1 MVNIWDILK
10 ALFPLVVIIGILY
23 LVLRYVRKFYAPVK
37 GINVS
42 NYEIKVLT
50 TQMIMPKKY
59 VSILKVKD
67 KILVVGM
74 SENSMNLLKELEL
87 EEGDKIDT
95 SQMVGKNSFV
105 DLFRKNLSLK

>member
-10 ALFPLVVIIGILY
+10 ALFPLVIIIGILY
-23 LVLRYVRKFYAPVK
+23 LVLRYVRRFYAPVK

-59 VSILKVKD
+59 VSILKIKD

-95 SQMVGKNSFV
+95 SQMVEKNSFV

>member
-10 ALFPLVVIIGILY
+10 ALLPIIIIIGILY
-23 LVLRYVRKFYAPVK
+23 LALRYIRKYYAPVK

-42 NYEIKVLT
+42 NYGIKILA

-59 VSILKVKD
+59 VSVLKIKD
-67 KILVVGM
+67 KILVVGVA
-74 SENSMNLLKELEL
+74 ENSINLLKELEL
-87 EEGDKIDT
+87 EESDKIEPG
-95 SQMVGKNSFV
+95 QIVEKNSFV

>member
-10 ALFPLVVIIGILY
+10 ALFPLVIIIGILY

-42 NYEIKVLT
+42 NYEIKVLA

-59 VSILKVKD
+59 VSILKIKD

-74 SENSMNLLKELEL
+74 SENSMSLLKELEL

-95 SQMVGKNSFV
+95 TQLAEKNSFV

>member
-42 NYEIKVLT
+42 NYEIKVLA

-59 VSILKVKD
+59 VSILKIKD

-74 SENSMNLLKELEL
+74 SENSMSLLKELEL

-95 SQMVGKNSFV
+95 SQVAEKNSFV

>member
-95 SQMVGKNSFV
+95 SQMVEKNSFV

>member
-1 MVNIWDILK
+1 MVDMWDIVK

-42 NYEIKVLT
+42 NYQIKILA

-59 VSILKVKD
+59 VSILKIKD
-67 KILVVGM
+67 KVLVVGM
-74 SENSMNLLKELEL
+74 AENSINLLKELEL
-87 EEGDKIDT
+87 EPGDIIEPGQT
-95 SQMVGKNSFV
+95 AEKNSFV
-105 DLFRKNLSLK
+105 DLLRKNLSLK